1 MDWATEAPKLIF
13 SLFQRFFPAIFN
25 FNLIIT
31 GIYQKGEISMLM
43 EFDLTDEQRQVKRA
57 VREFAEAEIRPH
69 VMEWD
74 EAQHFPREMFFKM
87 GELGLNGV
95 IFPEE
100 YGGAGMGYVEYVTV
114 IEEIS
119 RVDGSIGLSVA
130 AHNSLCTNHIFQY
143 GTEDQKKRYVTPLAA
158 GQKLGA
164 WALTEPGSG
173 SDASGMKTT
182 AIRRDGGWLINGTK
196 NFITHGISA
205 DICVIMAYTKREMR
219 SRGIS
224 AFIIERGTNGFIAG
238 KKENKLG
245 VRASETASI
254 IFEDC
259 WVPEENLLGEP
270 GRGFVNAMQILD
282 GGRISI
288 AALALGIAQGAF
300 ESALKYSQERKQFG
314 QPIFDF
320 EAIQFKLA
328 DMATQIDAARLLT
341 MRAAWMKDQKR
352 PSTKESAMAKLFAS
366 EIAVKVSEEAIQ
378 IHGGY
383 GYTKDY
389 PAEKYWRDS
398 KLCTIGEGTSEVQRL
413 VIARQLVN

>member
-1 MDWATEAPKLIF
+1 MP
-13 SLFQRFFPAIFN
+13 
-25 FNLIIT
+25 
-31 GIYQKGEISMLM
+31 M
-43 EFDLTDEQRQVKRA
+43 EFDLTEEQLQVKRM
-57 VREFAEAEIRPH
+57 VRDFAEAEIKPH

-74 EAQHFPREMFFKM
+74 EGQHFPRELFSKM
-87 GELGLNGV
+87 GELGLMGV
-95 IFPEE
+95 IFPEM
-100 YGGAGMGYVEYVTV
+100 YGGAGMGYIEYVTV
-114 IEEIS
+114 IEEIA
-119 RVDGSIGLSVA
+119 RVDGAIGLSVA

-143 GTEDQKKRYVTPLAA
+143 GTEEHKQKYVTPLAR

-164 WALTEPGSG
+164 WGLTEPGSG
-173 SDASGMKTT
+173 SDASRMKTT
-182 AIRRDGGWLINGTK
+182 AVPRDGGWLINGTK

-205 DICVIMAYTKREMR
+205 DFCVVTAITNRDMR

-224 AFIIERGTNGFIAG
+224 AFIVERGTKGFIAG

-259 WVPEENLLGEP
+259 WVPDNNLLGEA
-270 GRGFVNAMQILD
+270 GQGFVNAMQVLD

-288 AALALGIAQGAF
+288 AALALGIAQGAY
-300 ESALKYSQERKQFG
+300 ESALKYSLERHQFG
-314 QPIFDF
+314 QPLF
-320 EAIQFKLA
+320 EFQGIQFKLA

-341 MRAAWMKDQKR
+341 MRAAYLKDQNR
-352 PSTKESAMAKLFAS
+352 PTTRQSAMAKLYAS
-366 EIAVKVSEEAIQ
+366 EVAVKISEEAIQ

-389 PAEKYWRDS
+389 PPEKYWRDS

-413 VIARQLVN
+413 VIARQLVSS